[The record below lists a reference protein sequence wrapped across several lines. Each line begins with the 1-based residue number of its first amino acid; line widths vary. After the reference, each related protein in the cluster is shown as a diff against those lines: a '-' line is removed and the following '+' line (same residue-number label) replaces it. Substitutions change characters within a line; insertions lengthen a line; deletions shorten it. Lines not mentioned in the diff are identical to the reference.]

1 MDSPVGA
8 RCSERNRPRIAGE
21 SLGIVENPCRKVLP
35 MVHSRAIAHAGVPAP
50 CRANLDLSGALNR
63 R

>member
-21 SLGIVENPCRKVLP
+21 SLGIVENPCGKVLP
-35 MVHSRAIAHAGVPAP
+35 MVHSHQIAARTAGTS
-50 CRANLDLSGALNR
+50 CRANLDLSGAINR